1 MSSSAFKVQLTDRG
15 TSSSKK
21 IFGGASQNNKYG
33 VVGGDQKQIESRN
46 VSNKKPDQQTTIM
59 KSGYRT
65 MKNFFSPGG
74 SKQPKAL

>member
-15 TSSSKK
+15 TSSSKQ
-21 IFGGASQNNKYG
+21 IFGGPSHNKNS
-33 VVGGDQKQIESRN
+33 DQKRIESRN
-46 VSNKKPDQQTTIM
+46 LSHKKPDQTNMM

-74 SKQPKAL
+74 TKQPKVL